1 MASKQLSQ
9 KQWIYLVLLSLA
21 TLALWKIGA
30 AQPQSHASGI
40 AAEGATPGS
49 LTNTEVKSCCEK
61 PPNRAALLQK
71 NQQPAPANPP
81 SAPEPA
87 SVPVTEPIR

>member
-21 TLALWKIGA
+21 TLGLWKIGA
-30 AQPQSHASGI
+30 AQPQSYAAGI
-40 AAEGATPGS
+40 AAEGAPAGS
-49 LTNTEVKSCCEK
+49 LSKTEVKSCCEK

-71 NQQPAPANPP
+71 SQHPAQANPP
-81 SAPEPA
+81 AVPEPA
-87 SVPVTEPIR
+87 SLPVSEPVR

>member
-30 AQPQSHASGI
+30 AQPQSHATGI
-40 AAEGATPGS
+40 AAEAATPGS
-49 LTNTEVKSCCEK
+49 LTKTDVKSCCEK

-71 NQQPAPANPP
+71 SQQPAPANPP
-81 SAPEPA
+81 AAPEPA
-87 SVPVTEPIR
+87 SVPVTEPVR